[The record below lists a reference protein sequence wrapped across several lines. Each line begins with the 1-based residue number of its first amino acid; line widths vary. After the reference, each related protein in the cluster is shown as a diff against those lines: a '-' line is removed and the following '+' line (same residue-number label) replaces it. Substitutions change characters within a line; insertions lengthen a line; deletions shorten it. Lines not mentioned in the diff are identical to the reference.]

1 MPSLIAEFSH
11 APPSVKEVLDQIQKK
26 HNEHFA
32 SILQGKIAQSAVG
45 QTTED
50 PRPASSADPDPSP
63 ASGVEL
69 AGPENETALR
79 QNEKI
84 ICDVKCFD
92 NRALTVL
99 VAESGHAWLLLSNK
113 EQPTIVK
120 RGTKIAGVGSGKMST
135 LEDGKP
141 GVVVQFPDQ
150 DKTLVEA
157 VVSGQSDEDNEA
169 RVKKGSLYMVAKEML
184 KLFPSEKL
192 LLTGHDITIRPVQE
206 GQTHGFDISK
216 QTQSWGFTLKDKEV
230 TSWAP
235 GSAAR
240 TLVEKKVKLHPAA
253 GWLWRFSFDKVHAK
267 FTAKKPFLVLV
278 SDVKLSP
285 GKPVKL
291 TSDP

>member
-169 RVKKGSLYMVAKEML
+169 RVKKGSLYVEIHLIPMDPVALTL
-184 KLFPSEKL
+184 KVEQKVA
-192 LLTGHDITIRPVQE
+192 LTGLA
-206 GQTHGFDISK
+206 G
-216 QTQSWGFTLKDKEV
+216 L
-230 TSWAP
+230 
-235 GSAAR
+235 AR
-240 TLVEKKVKLHPAA
+240 
-253 GWLWRFSFDKVHAK
+253 
-267 FTAKKPFLVLV
+267 
-278 SDVKLSP
+278 
-285 GKPVKL
+285 
-291 TSDP
+291 